1 MHKFRFTIYCQ
12 RIFWISYINL
22 NFYHSCMRM
31 QFDLY
36 LCSCFVYLF
45 YILGI
50 LANFSWYH
58 ILVFLFLF
66 FFSSKVKSL
75 CLPLLLTA
83 YSNLLPFYIALSFV
97 FINSKDPLYLTLL
110 SNLEENKY
118 EIQVS
123 ARILIF
129 VNFISF
135 CIAKFSWVY

>member
-1 MHKFRFTIYCQ
+1 MFCVLILYSWHSGKFFLVSH
-12 RIFWISYINL
+12 F
-22 NFYHSCMRM
+22 
-31 QFDLY
+31 
-36 LCSCFVYLF
+36 
-45 YILGI
+45 G
-50 LANFSWYH
+50 FS
-58 ILVFLFLF
+58 FSF

-135 CIAKFSWVY
+135 CIAKFS